1 MTDVLEDAARR
12 DRRSAGGADAA
23 EPDATP
29 PLQEEARRLHQL
41 TVMKRRA
48 TGLLV
53 VMTVAFVIVVLL
65 TTDSG
70 GAGYLRAALEASLV
84 GGLADW
90 FAVTALFRHPLGIP
104 IPHTAVIAER
114 KDQFGQT
121 LGTFVQQNF
130 LSPDVIATRVRSS
143 NVVGRGAAWLADR
156 DNAAAVAG
164 HAADAVVGLADILR
178 DEDVH
183 RLLEEEIGR
192 GLERI
197 PVAPLA
203 GRALRQMTA
212 EGRHQELFDTIVRGL
227 QRALEENRDVLRAR
241 FDEESPWWLPDA
253 VDDRIF
259 DRLFEGVRNLL
270 QDVDSDPNHRIRAQ
284 FTEWV
289 QGLAER
295 LETSPE
301 LQARCEQLKK
311 EVLGHP
317 ELRSWSSSLWTELKA
332 TLRAQA
338 ADPEGEMR
346 RRLADAVVAAGVRL
360 QEDSALTEKAEQLTE
375 SAARYLAERFHD
387 EIASLVSGT
396 IARWDAE
403 ETSRKLEL
411 LLGRDLQ
418 FIRIN
423 GTVVG
428 GLAGV
433 IIHGVARAIS

>member
-1 MTDVLEDAARR
+1 
-12 DRRSAGGADAA
+12 
-23 EPDATP
+23 
-29 PLQEEARRLHQL
+29 
-41 TVMKRRA
+41 
-48 TGLLV
+48 
-53 VMTVAFVIVVLL
+53 
-65 TTDSG
+65 
-70 GAGYLRAALEASLV
+70 
-84 GGLADW
+84 
-90 FAVTALFRHPLGIP
+90 
-104 IPHTAVIAER
+104 
-114 KDQFGQT
+114 
-121 LGTFVQQNF
+121 
-130 LSPDVIATRVRSS
+130 IATRVRSS

-203 GRALRQMTA
+203 GRALRQLTA
-212 EGRHQELFDTIVRGL
+212 EGRHQERRV
-227 QRALEENRDVLRAR
+227 
-241 FDEESPWWLPDA
+241 
-253 VDDRIF
+253 
-259 DRLFEGVRNLL
+259 
-270 QDVDSDPNHRIRAQ
+270 
-284 FTEWV
+284 
-289 QGLAER
+289 
-295 LETSPE
+295 
-301 LQARCEQLKK
+301 
-311 EVLGHP
+311 
-317 ELRSWSSSLWTELKA
+317 WSSSPWAELKA

-418 FIRIN
+418 FIRI
-423 GTVVG
+423 
-428 GLAGV
+428 
-433 IIHGVARAIS
+433 